1 MQLLLDAMTKKDSHQ
16 ARFCAV
22 YWANRLFAFNDVRAR
37 YVCLLAVADTKIEV
51 REEAERGL
59 ARLADFTLILSLR
72 ALSLLTPLFR
82 VSSPFWPLSSPPS
95 PPSSRVPRPPS
106 SRASTA

>member
-1 MQLLLDAMTKKDSHQ
+1 MRLPFLSNTKMRALHSHPAPTPNRLHPAPCPPCPTPGDKERLMQLLLDAMTKKDSHQ

-51 REEAERGL
+51 REEAERG
-59 ARLADFTLILSLR
+59 
-72 ALSLLTPLFR
+72 
-82 VSSPFWPLSSPPS
+82 
-95 PPSSRVPRPPS
+95 
-106 SRASTA
+106 